1 MGVLAAYTCQAR
13 NLAPVIY
20 LLFENYT
27 EDENGEG
34 DENEPQVSIALR
46 LSREF
51 MGGKFSFE
59 AVAL

>member
-1 MGVLAAYTCQAR
+1 MSSSKF
-13 NLAPVIY
+13 APVIY